1 MRGPRRRRWPSGRR
15 LAYYREMFGRPGKKS
30 LRLPHVALMLVLAF
44 GLLAQSLIDLSG
56 QTHEAL
62 LHAEAGQA
70 YTHHHE
76 THEHDAP
83 HPGDTDEDAGSA
95 LHLLMHQPCGT
106 HCVWMPGA
114 PVTRVLTGMVS
125 ALVPFDTIGPI
136 YSAERTVLFRPP
148 IQA

>member
-1 MRGPRRRRWPSGRR
+1 
-15 LAYYREMFGRPGKKS
+15 MFRCPGKKS
-30 LRLPHVALMLVLAF
+30 LRLPHLALMLVLAI

-62 LHAEAGQA
+62 LHAEAGQT
-70 YTHHHE
+70 YTYHHDPLD
-76 THEHDAP
+76 HDAP
-83 HPGDTDEDAGSA
+83 HPGDTDPDAGSA

-114 PVTRVLTGMVS
+114 PVTRVVTGIVS
-125 ALVPFDTIGPI
+125 AFVPVDGIGPI
-136 YSAERTVLFRPP
+136 CSAELTDLFRPP

>member
-1 MRGPRRRRWPSGRR
+1 
-15 LAYYREMFGRPGKKS
+15 MFGRPGKKS
-30 LRLPHVALMLVLAF
+30 LRLPHLALMLVLAF

-62 LHAEAGQA
+62 LHAEAGQT
-70 YTHHHE
+70 YTHHEPHD
-76 THEHDAP
+76 HDAP
-83 HPGDTDEDAGSA
+83 HPGDTEQDAGNA
-95 LHLLMHQPCGT
+95 LHVLMHQPCGT

-114 PVTRVLTGMVS
+114 PVARLLTGLVS
-125 ALVPFDTIGPI
+125 AAIPFEAVGPI